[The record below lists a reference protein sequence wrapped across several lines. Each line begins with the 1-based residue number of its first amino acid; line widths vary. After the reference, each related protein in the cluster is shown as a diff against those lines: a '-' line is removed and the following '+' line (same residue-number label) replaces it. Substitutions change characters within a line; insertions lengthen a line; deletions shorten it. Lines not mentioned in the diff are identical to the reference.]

1 MKREQLIKTRKS
13 LGLTQADMAN
23 AAGVHRSY
31 YGLIE
36 NGNRNP
42 TLGIATQIAAALNS
56 NLEQMLRSEAV
67 NHIYDYINRRWKAK
81 CRILQQRRVPTYS
94 IKLVAQRQSTTIR

>member
-13 LGLTQADMAN
+13 LGLTQANMAD
-23 AAGVHRSY
+23 AVGVHRSY

-42 TLGIATQIAAALNS
+42 TLGIASRIAIALDS
-56 NLEQMLRSEAV
+56 NVEQLFPDEIFFA
-67 NHIYDYINRRWKAK
+67 NRCYEMKRDEQT
-81 CRILQQRRVPTYS
+81 L
-94 IKLVAQRQSTTIR
+94 

>member
-1 MKREQLIKTRKS
+1 MKREELIKVRKS
-13 LGLTQADMAN
+13 LGLTQADMAA

-42 TLGIATQIAAALNS
+42 TLKIAAKIATALNS
-56 NLEQMLRSEAV
+56 SIEQLFPMKFFL
-67 NHIYDYINRRWKAK
+67 
-81 CRILQQRRVPTYS
+81 PTNAT
-94 IKLVAQRQSTTIR
+94 K

>member
-1 MKREQLIKTRKS
+1 MKREELIKVRKS
-13 LGLTQADMAN
+13 LGLTQADMAA

-42 TLGIATQIAAALNS
+42 TLKIAAKIATALNS
-56 NLEQMLRSEAV
+56 SIEQLFPDEIFFCQQMLRNEAV
-67 NHIYDYINRRWKAK
+67 NHIYDCINGR
-81 CRILQQRRVPTYS
+81 
-94 IKLVAQRQSTTIR
+94 

>member
-1 MKREQLIKTRKS
+1 MKREELIKVRKS
-13 LGLTQADMAN
+13 LGLTQADMAV

-42 TLGIATQIAAALNS
+42 TLKIAAKIATALNS
-56 NLEQMLRSEAV
+56 SIEQLFPDEIFFA
-67 NHIYDYINRRWKAK
+67 NK
-81 CRILQQRRVPTYS
+81 CYEM
-94 IKLVAQRQSTTIR
+94 KL

>member
-1 MKREQLIKTRKS
+1 MKREELIKVRKS
-13 LGLTQADMAN
+13 LGLTQADM

-42 TLGIATQIAAALNS
+42 TLKIAAKIATALNS
-56 NLEQMLRSEAV
+56 SIEQLFPDEIFFA
-67 NHIYDYINRRWKAK
+67 NK
-81 CRILQQRRVPTYS
+81 CYEM
-94 IKLVAQRQSTTIR
+94 KL

>member
-13 LGLTQADMAN
+13 LGMTQANMAK

-42 TLGIATQIAAALNS
+42 TLKIATKIATALNS
-56 NLEQMLRSEAV
+56 TVEQLFPNDIFFA
-67 NHIYDYINRRWKAK
+67 NK
-81 CRILQQRRVPTYS
+81 CYEM
-94 IKLVAQRQSTTIR
+94 KY

>member
-1 MKREQLIKTRKS
+1 MKREQLIKTRKN
-13 LGLTQADMAN
+13 LGLTQADMAT

-42 TLGIATQIAAALNS
+42 TLKIATKIAISLDS
-56 NLEQMLRSEAV
+56 SIEQLFPNDIFFANRCYETKQQ
-67 NHIYDYINRRWKAK
+67 YI
-81 CRILQQRRVPTYS
+81 
-94 IKLVAQRQSTTIR
+94 

>member
-1 MKREQLIKTRKS
+1 MKREELIKVRKS
-13 LGLTQADMAN
+13 LGLTQADMAAA

-42 TLGIATQIAAALNS
+42 TLKIAAKIATALNS
-56 NLEQMLRSEAV
+56 SIEQLFPDEIFFA
-67 NHIYDYINRRWKAK
+67 NK
-81 CRILQQRRVPTYS
+81 CYEM
-94 IKLVAQRQSTTIR
+94 KL

>member
-1 MKREQLIKTRKS
+1 MKREELIKVRKS
-13 LGLTQADMAN
+13 LGLTQADMAA

-42 TLGIATQIAAALNS
+42 TLKIAA
-56 NLEQMLRSEAV
+56 
-67 NHIYDYINRRWKAK
+67 
-81 CRILQQRRVPTYS
+81 
-94 IKLVAQRQSTTIR
+94 

>member
-1 MKREQLIKTRKS
+1 MKREELIKVRKS
-13 LGLTQADMAN
+13 LGLTQADMAA

-42 TLGIATQIAAALNS
+42 TLKIAAKIATALNS
-56 NLEQMLRSEAV
+56 SIEQLFPDE
-67 NHIYDYINRRWKAK
+67 IF
-81 CRILQQRRVPTYS
+81 LPTNAT
-94 IKLVAQRQSTTIR
+94 K